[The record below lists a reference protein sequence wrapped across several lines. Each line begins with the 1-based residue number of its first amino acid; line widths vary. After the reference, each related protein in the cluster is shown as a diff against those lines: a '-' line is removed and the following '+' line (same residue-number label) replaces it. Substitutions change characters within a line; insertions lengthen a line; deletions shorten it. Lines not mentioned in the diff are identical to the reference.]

1 MYCKRHLKKYRF
13 NQFLAYIPTS
23 YPLKTPENVWFSG
36 VFRGYK
42 TGTFARN
49 ELQISINL
57 ANILNIGF

>member
-1 MYCKRHLKKYRF
+1 MYCKRRLKKSRF
-13 NQFLAYIPTS
+13 NQLLANIPTS

-42 TGTFARN
+42 IGTFARN

-57 ANILNIGF
+57 VNILNIGF